1 MHPPRLIRVQLINH
15 DSEGEA
21 LTIVALIAAIYVL
34 VGLIGLV
41 ALVYGGREMVSETA
55 RWKRFDE
62 AHYWD
67 AAAEDWRPHEHL
79 AAGQTR

>member
-1 MHPPRLIRVQLINH
+1 MQPINH
-15 DSEGEA
+15 HSEDKA

-67 AAAEDWRPHEHL
+67 DAAEDWRPHEHL
-79 AAGQTR
+79 AGQAR